1 MFEIPSDPD
10 EVIDVYRR
18 AADENR
24 TDALLEGS
32 TLRFPNYGQL
42 VMTGDLHGHRRNF
55 DKLVTFCVLGRSP
68 GRHVI
73 LHEMVHEEAITLEA
87 VDQSHVL
94 LFEAAHW
101 KSAFPEQVHFIHS
114 NHDLAQLPGQ
124 EITKNGRFLLRSF
137 EEGVALRFG
146 RNNMDRILDAI
157 REFIASFAVAA
168 VTQSGIFM
176 AHSLPSPFDWPAF
189 DSDIFGRKVT
199 EEDLLESG
207 PVYSMVWGRGQ
218 TPEQLAEMADKFK
231 AEFFIVGHQPQE
243 TGYAVVE
250 DRLLILATDHNHGV
264 FLPINLNKHYTMPEL
279 VKAIRP
285 CVSVP

>member
-1 MFEIPSDPD
+1 MFELPSDPE

-18 AADENR
+18 AAEENR
-24 TDALLEGS
+24 SDVLLDGS

-42 VMTGDLHGHRRNF
+42 VMTGDLHGNRRNF
-55 DKLVTFCVLGRSP
+55 DKLVTFCVLGHSP
-68 GRHVI
+68 GRHII
-73 LHEMVHEEAITLEA
+73 LHEMVHEEAITLED

-101 KSAFPEQVHFIHS
+101 KSAFPEQVHFIQS
-114 NHDLAQLPGQ
+114 NHDLAQLTGQ

-137 EEGVALRFG
+137 EEGVALSFG
-146 RNNMDRILDAI
+146 RNNMDRILEAI
-157 REFIASFAVAA
+157 KEFIASFAVAA

-176 AHSLPSPFDWPAF
+176 THSLPSPFDWPVF
-189 DSDIFGRKVT
+189 DTDIFSRKVS
-199 EEDLLESG
+199 EQDLFESG
-207 PVYSMVWGRGQ
+207 AVHSLVWGRGH
-218 TPEQLAEMADKFK
+218 TAEQLAEMAERFQI
-231 AEFFIVGHQPQE
+231 EFFIAGHQPQE

-250 DRLLILATDHNHGV
+250 DRLLILASDHNHGV
-264 FLPINLNKHYTMPEL
+264 FLPINLGKHYTMPEL